1 MNIWSNAVMT
11 TAGLALQARLVAGTT
26 LSITK
31 VQSGSGTVPVSQL
44 ASQTSVSS
52 PKQVL
57 TIRQVTS
64 DDNSAALTC
73 YLVNDNLSTGYT
85 ATQIG
90 VYANDPVAG
99 EILYFICQAASGEG
113 TEVPSKTEMP
123 GYTAEWT
130 FYFGF
135 GQADSVSVTVDP
147 ANTVSQ
153 AQVTTMIS
161 TALAGATFNTS
172 QITGGTLPVARGG
185 TGQTSVDTEPTSG
198 SEKMVTSGGVY
209 TAMRAINTSQITAGT
224 LPVAR
229 GGTGQTSV
237 DTSPTSGSS
246 KMVTSGGVYTALH
259 AINTSQI
266 TAGALP
272 VARGGTGQTSRDTT
286 PTSGSTTWVTSGGI
300 YTALGNKQNKITY
313 GTGNPSGGSNGDVY
327 IRYNA

>member
-11 TAGLALQARLVAGTT
+11 TAGLALQARLTTGQT

-31 VQSGSGTVPVSQL
+31 VQAGAGTVSVSQL
-44 ASQTSVSS
+44 PSQTAVTT
-52 PKQVL
+52 PKQTL

-64 DDNSAALTC
+64 DANSAALTC
-73 YLVNDNLSTGYT
+73 YLENDNVSTGYT

-90 VYANDPVAG
+90 VFAQDPVAG
-99 EILYFICQAASGEG
+99 EILYFIVQAASGQG
-113 TEVPSKTEMP
+113 TEIPSSEEMP

-161 TALAGATFNTS
+161 TALTGATFN
-172 QITGGTLPVARGG
+172 A
-185 TGQTSVDTEPTSG
+185 
-198 SEKMVTSGGVY
+198 
-209 TAMRAINTSQITAGT
+209 SQITAGT
-224 LPVAR
+224 LPVTR
-229 GGTGQTSV
+229 GGTGQTSI
-237 DTSPTSGSS
+237 DTTPTSGSS

-266 TAGALP
+266 TAGTLP
-272 VARGGTGQTSRDTT
+272 LARGGTGQTSRDTT